1 MSNIDWYQFKLFL
14 ERASGVSMDALHM
27 LTGFAIFLV
36 AAAIARKTLASGWPL
51 LILFLLEMANEAYD
65 LSVERWP
72 DLGMQL
78 GEGAKDI
85 LLTTVL
91 PALLTAIA
99 RWKPSL
105 LNPQLQRPK
114 DR

>member
-27 LTGFAIFLV
+27 LAGFTIFLV
-36 AAAIARKTLASGWPL
+36 AAPIVRKTLASGWPL

-65 LSVERWP
+65 LRVERWP

-78 GEGAKDI
+78 GEAAKHI
-85 LLTTVL
+85 LLTMPL
-91 PALLTAIA
+91 PALITAIA
-99 RWKPSL
+99 RWAPGLIRS
-105 LNPQLQRPK
+105 PK
-114 DR
+114 TPEGT